1 MGSLSFML
9 AEIDKSSQ
17 ALDQAVTGA
26 VRQLRQDNMESV
38 ERSFLVFITYTF
50 GSLFLIL
57 ATTLSTTD
65 TALAVAFQATGATVF
80 ESGYI
85 YEVYKDIKVTTIY
98 VAMKYK

>member
-1 MGSLSFML
+1 ML

-26 VRQLRQDNMESV
+26 VRQLRQENMENL

-50 GSLFLIL
+50 GSLFLVL
-57 ATTLSTTD
+57 ATTLSTTE
-65 TALAVAFQATGATVF
+65 TALAVAFQATGASVI

-85 YEVYKDIKVTTIY
+85 YEVYIDIKVT
-98 VAMKYK
+98 